1 MIITSSYLKKSALLI
16 KGARKKR
23 YCMNTKEI
31 CTQLSISPK
40 MLRIYES
47 QKLINAERGENNY
60 RNYTT
65 DDVLRIQIIVTL
77 RNLGFSL
84 NEIKTILNLKK
95 NKNDVVSSFYIQLKA
110 IEAKIDEL
118 NNVKRRLNDTINE
131 ILNVEDKGIEFSNAL
146 FSCEKNRGIKS
157 IAEEM
162 ISLWNFDSMAENY
175 VNRYLKEDMGYLN
188 AIRTVKNMLKNLPL
202 NKSFL
207 DVGGGTCNLWCDL
220 ESSYRLTVID
230 KSLQMILTARE
241 KVPWAKYVLG
251 DITLDDIEKFG
262 KFDIVVSTFTL
273 HHITYENQRKV
284 IENLIDLCDTEGRVL
299 LVDRSF
305 KNQEEQLKKE
315 EQLIRE
321 GNFELLK
328 IIRSEFYLIVDETV
342 RYIDFLGYQVK
353 CYNLEPEIWAFE
365 INK

>member
-1 MIITSSYLKKSALLI
+1 
-16 KGARKKR
+16 
-23 YCMNTKEI
+23 MNTKEI
-31 CTQLSISPK
+31 CRQLSITPK

-95 NKNDVVSSFYIQLKA
+95 NKDDVVSSFYIQLKA
-110 IEAKIDEL
+110 TEAKIEEL
-118 NNVKRRLNDTINE
+118 GNVKRRLSDTINE
-131 ILNVEDKGIEFSNAL
+131 IINIEDKGIEFSNAL
-146 FSCEKNRGIKS
+146 FSCEKNRETKS

-162 ISLWNFDSMAENY
+162 ITLWNFDNMAENY
-175 VNRYLKEDMGYLN
+175 VNRYLKEDMGYLR
-188 AIRTVKNMLKNLPL
+188 AIKKVQNMLANMPL

-207 DVGGGTCNLWCDL
+207 DAGGGTCNLWSNL
-220 ESSYRLTVID
+220 KSRYRLTVID
-230 KSLQMILTARE
+230 KSLQMILTAKE

-251 DITLDDIEKFG
+251 DITVDDMEKFG

-273 HHITYENQRKV
+273 HHITYEKHRKV
-284 IENLIDLCDTEGRVL
+284 IENLIDLCEIDGRVL

-305 KNQEEQLKKE
+305 KNQEDRLKKE
-315 EQLIRE
+315 ESLVRG
-321 GNFELLK
+321 GNFDLLK
-328 IIRSEFYLIVDETV
+328 IFRSEYYLLVDETV
-342 RYIDFLGYQVK
+342 RYINFLGYQVNS
-353 CYNLEPEIWAFE
+353 YNLEPEIWVFE
-365 INK
+365 INKTDKTSVDIALGAGFKI